1 MYFWPKH
8 PQFWPQESIKHPLPL
23 LPVHFIFSCSIC
35 LGGKPVISEI
45 ILAPLQVGQELEKA
59 LGVPPSVLPVPL
71 QIGHFCHII
80 YGLSLVFGGWGIDI
94 Q

>member
-1 MYFWPKH
+1 MPTH